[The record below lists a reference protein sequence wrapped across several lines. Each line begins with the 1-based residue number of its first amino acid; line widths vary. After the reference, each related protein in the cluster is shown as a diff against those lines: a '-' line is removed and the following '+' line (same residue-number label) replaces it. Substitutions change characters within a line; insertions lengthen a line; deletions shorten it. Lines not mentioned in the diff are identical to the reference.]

1 MAESP
6 LKKGLFLYIVAMFTV
21 YVLYSPAF
29 NQIYIGYTSDLD
41 NRFLSHNELA
51 TKGHTIKY
59 RPWIIAYTEEFPT
72 KSEALIREKQ
82 LKSSNGR
89 QFIRKIIAGKFNTS
103 DG

>member
-1 MAESP
+1 
-6 LKKGLFLYIVAMFTV
+6 MFTV
-21 YVLYSPAF
+21 YVLHSPTF

-41 NRFLSHNELA
+41 NRFLSHNKLA

-59 RPWIIAYTEEFPT
+59 RPWTIAYTEEFPT

-89 QFIRKIIAGKFNTS
+89 QFIRNIIAGKANTS